1 MMLKGKTALITG
13 SVIGIGNA
21 TARAFAAQGVNIML
35 NGLGEPDD
43 IEKIRAGM
51 EAEYGVTVKY
61 HGADLAQRDQTEDL
75 AKSTQDQFG
84 SLDIL
89 VNNAVIRYYDD
100 IVDFD
105 PKNWDHAMAVNVT
118 APFDLTRCALPGMRK
133 NGWGRIVNMSSIMG
147 LAARSVR
154 ADYITS
160 KTAIIGITRATAAE
174 TLRDPNITCN
184 AISPG
189 SVLTDFIKARIQ
201 KMAEERQIGFEEM
214 AKRYRKDLGQI
225 ADFIQPEQIADA
237 MLYFCRDESRHI
249 TGTVLPIDGGLVATW
264 IENPDDL

>member
-35 NGLGEPDD
+35 NGLGEPDN
-43 IEKIRAGM
+43 IERVRAGM

-133 NGWGRIVNMSSIMG
+133 KGWGRIVNMSSIMG
-147 LAARSVR
+147 LAARSGR

-189 SVLTDFIKARIQ
+189 SVLTDFINARL
-201 KMAEERQIGFEEM
+201 ALRRWPSAIGRILVRSRISFNPNRLRMRCSISAATNPVTSLEPY
-214 AKRYRKDLGQI
+214 YRLTVVW
-225 ADFIQPEQIADA
+225 
-237 MLYFCRDESRHI
+237 SRPGSRTRTI
-249 TGTVLPIDGGLVATW
+249 SRMM
-264 IENPDDL
+264 

>member
-1 MMLKGKTALITG
+1 MLKGRTALVTG

-21 TARAFAAQGVNIML
+21 TARALAAQGCNIML
-35 NGLGEPDD
+35 NGLGEPED
-43 IEKIRAGM
+43 IEKVRAGM
-51 EAEYGVTVKY
+51 EAEY
-61 HGADLAQRDQTEDL
+61 HGADLAQREQTEDL
-75 AKSTQDQFG
+75 ARTTEAEFG

-89 VNNAVIRYYDD
+89 VNNAVIRYYDN

-118 APFDLTRCALPGMRK
+118 APFDLTRMALPGMKKR
-133 NGWGRIVNMSSIMG
+133 GWGRIVNMSSIMG
-147 LAARSVR
+147 LAGRSGR
-154 ADYITS
+154 SDYITS

-214 AKRYRKDLGQI
+214 SKRYKRDIGQI

-237 MLYFCRDESRHI
+237 ILYFCRDESRHI

-264 IENPDDL
+264 VENPDDV

>member
-1 MMLKGKTALITG
+1 MMLKGKTALVTG

-21 TARAFAAQGVNIML
+21 AARAFAAQGCNIML

-43 IEKIRAGM
+43 IEKVRASI
-51 EAEYGVTVKY
+51 EREYGVTVKY
-61 HGADLAQRDQTEDL
+61 HGADLAERGQTEDL

-147 LAARSVR
+147 LAARSGR

-160 KTAIIGITRATAAE
+160 KTAIIGITRATAAGLR
-174 TLRDPNITCN
+174 TLKT
-184 AISPG
+184 
-189 SVLTDFIKARIQ
+189 
-201 KMAEERQIGFEEM
+201 
-214 AKRYRKDLGQI
+214 
-225 ADFIQPEQIADA
+225 
-237 MLYFCRDESRHI
+237 
-249 TGTVLPIDGGLVATW
+249 
-264 IENPDDL
+264 